1 MTMKTSL
8 LALLISLIFLTA
20 AAPVQAAVA
29 VPEASL
35 SQKEQRTLRRLER
48 KQKRLEKRVERWKEQ
63 IHKRVEAD
71 GNTGKR
77 TLSLILGSAMLV
89 GGIVLG
95 AIAFGGSVG
104 GFFFFLAGL
113 LLVGAVILL
122 LFALLKKD
130 KQPTEG

>member
-1 MTMKTSL
+1 MKTSL
-8 LALLISLIFLTA
+8 FAMLISLIFLTA

-29 VPEASL
+29 VPEAAL
-35 SQKEQRTLRRLER
+35 SQKEQRTLRQFDRQ
-48 KQKRLEKRVERWKEQ
+48 QKRLEKRVERWKERAQ
-63 IHKRVEAD
+63 RKVASGNNAD
-71 GNTGKR
+71 KR
-77 TLSLILGSAMLV
+77 TLSLILGSALLV

-95 AIAFGGSVG
+95 VIAFGGSAG

-130 KQPTEG
+130 KQTED